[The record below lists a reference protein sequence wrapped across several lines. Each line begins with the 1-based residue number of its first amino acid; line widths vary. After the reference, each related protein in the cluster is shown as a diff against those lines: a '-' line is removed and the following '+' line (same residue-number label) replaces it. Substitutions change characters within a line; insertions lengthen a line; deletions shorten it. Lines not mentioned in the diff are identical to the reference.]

1 MAYSKV
7 ERRTWN
13 DERFRRWPKDRRDV
27 WLYLLTTPHL
37 DQPGG
42 RLGCCV
48 LDPMYAAADLSAPDD
63 RWTPERVERQLADLE
78 QEGRIVWDP
87 DARLV
92 LMLRFF
98 DHNRPENPNVVK
110 AMIRDIGDAP
120 YSERI
125 MFYLLATV
133 RERLPE
139 QFEKGG
145 PLGGAILAAIE
156 ARMGRE
162 KKERANP
169 LPGTTLNRSETVA
182 RTVSK
187 GLPQPFAIQEHE
199 HKQEQI
205 TTTVADATEAGPRGV
220 DPIEAGAVD
229 AGSAEPHTPP
239 NSNSEE
245 DPEPDIPA
253 APEGEEDPRRRLNA
267 IAAPLIREH
276 LWLGGNPPLG
286 ATRRYP
292 GWNMGREL
300 NILARLMK
308 EHDATPEEIGAVVEY
323 ARPVLEF
330 GPDESLSALIFQVE
344 GRRDRFRQVLDYARI
359 RRAKEERLREE
370 REPKPTGNVRIQ
382 LHVA

>member
-42 RLGCCV
+42 RFGCCV

-63 RWTPERVERQLADLE
+63 RWTPERVERQLAELE

-92 LMLRFF
+92 LLVRFF

-110 AMIRDIGDAP
+110 GMVRDIEAAP
-120 YSERI
+120 YSERVMI
-125 MFYLLATV
+125 NLFATV

-139 QFEKGG
+139 RFEKGG
-145 PLGGAILAAIE
+145 ELGVAILAAIE
-156 ARMGRE
+156 GRMERE
-162 KKERANP
+162 KENDPNP
-169 LPGTTLNRSETVA
+169 LPANNINPSERVAGTVP
-182 RTVSK
+182 K

-205 TTTVADATEAGPRGV
+205 TTTEDKSSEAGPREV
-220 DPIEAGAVD
+220 APLKSEH
-229 AGSAEPHTPP
+229 AEQRTPP
-239 NSNSEE
+239 NSNSENGGGAAS
-245 DPEPDIPA
+245 PS
-253 APEGEEDPRRRLNA
+253 APESPKDARRRMNA

-276 LWLGGNPPLG
+276 FWLGKDPPLG
-286 ATRRYP
+286 ATRKHP
-292 GWNMGREL
+292 GWGMKREL
-300 NILARLMK
+300 NILAGLMK
-308 EHDATPEEIGAVVEY
+308 DHDATPEEIGAVIEY

-330 GPDESLSALIFQVE
+330 GPEEPLSALIFQVE

-359 RRAKEERLREE
+359 RRAKEERLRQE
-370 REPKPTGNVRIQ
+370 REPKPAGNVRIQ

>member
-42 RLGCCV
+42 RFGCCI

-87 DARLV
+87 YARLV
-92 LMLRFF
+92 LIVRFF
-98 DHNRPENPNVVK
+98 EHNKPENPNVVK
-110 AMIRDIGDAP
+110 AMVRDIGDAP

-125 MFYLLATV
+125 MLYLLATV

-139 QFEKGG
+139 RFEKGG
-145 PLGGAILAAIE
+145 ELGTAIQAAIE
-156 ARMGRE
+156 ARMERE
-162 KKERANP
+162 GDDNHKSALHNNINPSERVA
-169 LPGTTLNRSETVA
+169 GTVP
-182 RTVSK
+182 K
-187 GLPQPFAIQEHE
+187 GLPQPFAIQEQE

-205 TTTVADATEAGPRGV
+205 TTTVADATEATPRGV
-220 DPIEAGAVD
+220 APLEVVSVEGE
-229 AGSAEPHTPP
+229 SAEPHTSP
-239 NSNSEE
+239 NSNPED
-245 DPEPDIPA
+245 DPELDDPA
-253 APEGEEDPRRRLNA
+253 APESDKDARRRMDA
-267 IAAPLIREH
+267 IAAPLVREH
-276 LWLGGNPPLG
+276 LWIGKEPPMG

-300 NILARLMK
+300 NILGRLMK

-330 GPDESLSALIFQVE
+330 GPEEPLSALIFQVE
-344 GRRDRFRQVLDYARI
+344 GRRDRFRQVLDYVQI
-359 RRAKEERLREE
+359 RRAKEEKLREE
-370 REPKPTGNVRIQ
+370 REAKPAGNVRIQ